1 MTKNL
6 VIVESPA
13 KAKTIEKFLGDD
25 YTVRSCYGHIRDL
38 APDGIS
44 VDVERDYEPSYQI
57 PSDKKSLVNELK
69 KLAKD
74 AEQVWLA
81 TDEDREGEAIS
92 WHLQQ
97 ALNLNQER
105 THRIV
110 FHEITKPAVE
120 QALQKPRN
128 IDKNLVDAQQARR
141 ILDRLVGFELSPI
154 LWRKVRPSLSAG
166 RVQSVAVRLI
176 VERERNIRNF
186 TPENFFRVRADFQP
200 LNDKGQPTG
209 HTLKAELPK
218 RFDNQSEAQE
228 FLEACKA
235 SAFQIDSIEQ
245 KPTSRKPA
253 APFTT
258 STLQQEASRKL
269 SFSVSKTMT
278 LAQRL
283 YEAGHIT
290 YMRTDSVNLSEQAL
304 NQAQEVIS
312 QNYGNNYSQ
321 TRRFQT
327 KSESAQEAHE
337 AIRPTNLAVKSL
349 SVSEDERKLYDLIWK
364 RTIASQMAN
373 AKLEK
378 TTVKI
383 GISRSSIHSKDNYS
397 QSSQQFTAT
406 GEVVKFDGFLRVY
419 IESTDEEREDKED
432 ESLLPPLQE
441 GQPLKMDHVTA
452 TERFTRPSARFTE
465 ASLVKKLEE
474 LGIGRPS
481 TYAPTISTIQKRGY
495 IEKSDSEG
503 RERQFQVL
511 ILSGDEI
518 QTVTKT
524 ETTGADKGK
533 LMPTNTGMVVNDFLL
548 ANFENIMDFNFT
560 ARVEEQFDEIAKGDQ
575 EWRKMIDGFYSQ
587 FHPIVEDTEKN
598 AGKFKGERLLG
609 QDPESGR
616 NVYAKIGKY
625 GAFAQIGEREDE
637 DKPRFAKL
645 RDGQLIENITL
656 EEALDLFKLPRELGN
671 YEEKPVQASIG
682 RFGPY
687 VKHGDQFFSLPKT
700 DDPYTISYDR
710 AIEVIE
716 EKREAERQRTIIA
729 FEHEG
734 ATLKALRGRFGAYI
748 NYNKANYKI
757 PKSYEAESLTQEDC
771 IAIVSDPENLSKK
784 KGSKKQ
790 SSAGS
795 GKAASG
801 SKNTGK
807 GSGSSAGSNGKAAA
821 SKSSKSTAK
830 KTTKSTASKNGQ
842 KQTTKRKSST
852 GTKNQSKK
860 E

>member
-13 KAKTIEKFLGDD
+13 KAKTIERFLGKD

-44 VDVERDYEPSYQI
+44 VDVEHNYEPQYQI
-57 PSDKKSLVNELK
+57 PSDKKQLVNELK

-74 AEQVWLA
+74 AEKVWLA

-97 ALNLNQER
+97 ALNLNKER

-110 FHEITKPAVE
+110 FHEITKSAVE
-120 QALQKPRN
+120 RALQEPRE

-176 VERERNIRNF
+176 VDRERNIRSF
-186 TPENFFRVRADFQP
+186 TPENFFRVRAEFKPIDENGKETGDV
-200 LNDKGQPTG
+200 LN
-209 HTLKAELPK
+209 AELPK
-218 RFDNQSEAQE
+218 RFDNQEEAE
-228 FLEACKA
+228 SFLEACKA
-235 SAFQIDSIEQ
+235 SNFHIASIEK

-290 YMRTDSVNLSEQAL
+290 YMRTDSVNLADQAL
-304 NQAQEVIS
+304 NQAQDVIS
-312 QNYGNNYSQ
+312 QQYGEKYGQ
-321 TRRFQT
+321 MRQYQT
-327 KSESAQEAHE
+327 KSDSAQEAHE
-337 AIRPTNLAVKSL
+337 AIRPTNLANKNPN
-349 SVSEDERKLYDLIWK
+349 VSQDDKKLYDLIWK

-373 AKLEK
+373 AQLEK

-383 GISRSSIHSKDNYS
+383 GASETTE
-397 QSSQQFTAT
+397 QFTAS

-419 IESTDEEREDKED
+419 IESTDDEQDDKTD
-432 ESLLPPLQE
+432 DSLLPPLTE
-441 GQPLKMDHVTA
+441 GQSLAMQSIIA
-452 TERFTRPSARFTE
+452 TERFTRPPARFTE

-495 IEKSDSEG
+495 IEKSDKEG
-503 RERQFQVL
+503 RERQYTVL
-511 ILSGDEI
+511 TLAEGDI
-518 QTVTKT
+518 QKAKKL

-548 ANFENIMDFNFT
+548 ENFENIMDFNFT
-560 ARVEEQFDEIAKGDQ
+560 ARVEQQFDEIAKGDQ
-575 EWRKMIDGFYSQ
+575 EWRKMIDNFYSQ
-587 FHPIVEDTEKN
+587 FHPVVEDTEKN

-609 QDPESGR
+609 QDPQSGR
-616 NVYAKIGKY
+616 NVYVKIGKY

-637 DKPRFAKL
+637 DKPKFAKL
-645 RDGQLIENITL
+645 RDGQLIESITL
-656 EEALDLFKLPRELGN
+656 EEALELFKLPRELGT
-671 YEEKPVQASIG
+671 YEEKPVQVSVG

-687 VKHGDQFFSLPKT
+687 VKHGDQFHSLPKT
-700 DDPYTISYDR
+700 DDPYTITYDR
-710 AIEVIE
+710 ALEVIE
-716 EKREAERQRTIIA
+716 EKREAERQRTILA

-748 NYNKANYKI
+748 NYNKTNYRI
-757 PKSYEAESLTQEDC
+757 PKSYDPEQLSEEDC
-771 IAIVSDPENLSKK
+771 ITIVNDPENISKK
-784 KGSKKQ
+784 KGGGAKKGATK
-790 SSAGS
+790 SSS
-795 GKAASG
+795 GKSAKGTAQN
-801 SKNTGK
+801 SKGPK
-807 GSGSSAGSNGKAAA
+807 
-821 SKSSKSTAK
+821 
-830 KTTKSTASKNGQ
+830 TKSNAKSGAQ
-842 KQTTKRKSST
+842 KS
-852 GTKNQSKK
+852 GTQSKK
-860 E
+860 GSAKKVTQKKSNNSTKEE

>member
-13 KAKTIEKFLGDD
+13 KAKTIEQFLGDG

-44 VDVERDYEPSYQI
+44 VDVEHNYEPHYQI
-57 PSDKKSLVNELK
+57 PSDKKQLVNELK

-97 ALNLNQER
+97 ALNLNSER

-110 FHEITKPAVE
+110 FHEITKSAVE
-120 QALQKPRN
+120 KALQAPRD

-176 VERERNIRNF
+176 VEREREIRSF
-186 TPENFFRVRADFQP
+186 TPENFFRVRAEFQP
-200 LNDKGQPTG
+200 LDKNQEPTG
-209 HTLKAELPK
+209 EQLQAELPK
-218 RFDNQSEAQE
+218 RFDTEKEAQE
-228 FLEACKA
+228 FLEACQA
-235 SAFQIDSIEQ
+235 SAFQVDSIEQ

-290 YMRTDSVNLSEQAL
+290 YMRTDSVNLSNEALQQAEQ
-304 NQAQEVIS
+304 VIGK
-312 QNYGNNYSQ
+312 NYGDKYSQ
-321 TRRFQT
+321 RRQYQT
-327 KSESAQEAHE
+327 KSDSAQEAHE
-337 AIRPTNLAVKSL
+337 AIRPTNLGNKKPN
-349 SVSEDERKLYDLIWK
+349 VSADEKKLYDLIWK

-383 GISRSSIHSKDNYS
+383 GLT
-397 QSSQQFTAT
+397 QSDEQFTAS
-406 GEVVKFDGFLRVY
+406 GEIVKFDGFLRVY
-419 IESTDEEREDKED
+419 IESTDEEQEDKAAD
-432 ESLLPPLQE
+432 SLLPPLQE
-441 GQPLKMDHVTA
+441 GQKLALDQITA
-452 TERFTRPSARFTE
+452 TERFTRPPARFTE

-495 IEKSDSEG
+495 VEKGEKEG
-503 RERQFQVL
+503 RERQYKVL
-511 ILSGDEI
+511 SLTPDGIENA
-518 QTVTKT
+518 TKK
-524 ETTGADKGK
+524 ELTGADKGK

-548 ANFENIMDFNFT
+548 ENFEHIMDFNFT
-560 ARVEEQFDEIAKGDQ
+560 AKVEQQFDEIAKGDQ
-575 EWRKMIDGFYSQ
+575 EWRDMIDNFYAR
-587 FHPIVEDTEKN
+587 FHPVVEDTEKN

-609 QDPESGR
+609 QDPQSGR
-616 NVYAKIGKY
+616 NVYVKIGKY
-625 GAFAQIGEREDE
+625 GAFAQIGDREDE
-637 DKPRFAKL
+637 DKPKFAKL
-645 RDGQLIENITL
+645 REGQLIENITL
-656 EEALDLFKLPRELGN
+656 EEALELFKLPRELGT
-671 YEEKPVQASIG
+671 YEDQTVQVSIG

-687 VKHGDQFFSLPKT
+687 VKQGDQFYSLPKT
-700 DDPYTISYDR
+700 DDPYTITYER
-710 AIEVIE
+710 AVEVIE
-716 EKREAERQRTIIA
+716 EKKEAERQRTILS
-729 FEHEG
+729 FTHEG
-734 ATLKALRGRFGAYI
+734 KTLKVLRGRFGAYI
-748 NYNKANYKI
+748 NYKI
-757 PKSYEAESLTQEDC
+757 PKSYDPEQITEADC
-771 IAIVSDPENLSKK
+771 IAIVNDPENLSKK
-784 KGSKKQ
+784 RGGSKK
-790 SSAGS
+790 S
-795 GKAASG
+795 GA
-801 SKNTGK
+801 N
-807 GSGSSAGSNGKAAA
+807 
-821 SKSSKSTAK
+821 
-830 KTTKSTASKNGQ
+830 KSTASSKGGASKNTKKSGGKTTTAK
-842 KQTTKRKSST
+842 KQSNSSP
-852 GTKNQSKK
+852 KKAASKK
-860 E
+860 PKQSSKKT

>member
-13 KAKTIEKFLGDD
+13 KAKTIEQFLGDG

-44 VDVERDYEPSYQI
+44 VDVEHNYEPHYQI
-57 PSDKKSLVNELK
+57 PSDKKQLVNELK

-97 ALNLNQER
+97 ALNLNSER

-110 FHEITKPAVE
+110 FHEITKSAVE
-120 QALQKPRN
+120 KALQAPRD

-176 VERERNIRNF
+176 VEREREIRSF
-186 TPENFFRVRADFQP
+186 TPENFFRVRAEFQP
-200 LNDKGQPTG
+200 LDKNQEPTG
-209 HTLKAELPK
+209 EQLQAELPK
-218 RFDNQSEAQE
+218 RFDTEKEAQE
-228 FLEACKA
+228 FLEACQA
-235 SAFQIDSIEQ
+235 SAFQVDSIEQ

-290 YMRTDSVNLSEQAL
+290 YMRTDSVNLSNEALQQAEQ
-304 NQAQEVIS
+304 VIGK
-312 QNYGNNYSQ
+312 NYGDKYSQ
-321 TRRFQT
+321 RRQYQT
-327 KSESAQEAHE
+327 KSDSAQEAHE
-337 AIRPTNLAVKSL
+337 AIRPTNLGNKKPN
-349 SVSEDERKLYDLIWK
+349 VSADEKKLYDLIWK

-383 GISRSSIHSKDNYS
+383 GLT
-397 QSSQQFTAT
+397 QSDEQFTAS
-406 GEVVKFDGFLRVY
+406 GEIVKFDGFLRVY
-419 IESTDEEREDKED
+419 IESTDEEQEDKAAD
-432 ESLLPPLQE
+432 SLLPPLQE
-441 GQPLKMDHVTA
+441 GQKLALDQITA
-452 TERFTRPSARFTE
+452 TERFTRPPARFTE

-495 IEKSDSEG
+495 VEKGEKEG
-503 RERQFQVL
+503 RERQYKVL
-511 ILSGDEI
+511 SLTPDGIENA
-518 QTVTKT
+518 TKK
-524 ETTGADKGK
+524 ELTGADKGK

-548 ANFENIMDFNFT
+548 ENFEHIMDFNFT
-560 ARVEEQFDEIAKGDQ
+560 AKVEQQFDEIAKGDQ
-575 EWRKMIDGFYSQ
+575 EWRDMIDNFYAR
-587 FHPIVEDTEKN
+587 FHPVVEDTEKN

-609 QDPESGR
+609 QDPQSGR
-616 NVYAKIGKY
+616 NVYVKIGKY
-625 GAFAQIGEREDE
+625 GAFAQIGDREDE
-637 DKPRFAKL
+637 DKPKFAKL
-645 RDGQLIENITL
+645 REGQLIENITL
-656 EEALDLFKLPRELGN
+656 EEALELFKLPRELGT
-671 YEEKPVQASIG
+671 YEDQTVQVSIG

-687 VKHGDQFFSLPKT
+687 VKQGDQFYSLPKR
-700 DDPYTISYDR
+700 DDPYTITYER
-710 AIEVIE
+710 AVEVIE
-716 EKREAERQRTIIA
+716 EKKEAERQRTILS
-729 FEHEG
+729 FTHEG
-734 ATLKALRGRFGAYI
+734 KTLKVLRGRFGAYI

-757 PKSYEAESLTQEDC
+757 PKSYDPEQITEADC
-771 IAIVSDPENLSKK
+771 IAIVNDPENLSKK
-784 KGSKKQ
+784 RGGSKK
-790 SSAGS
+790 S
-795 GKAASG
+795 GA
-801 SKNTGK
+801 N
-807 GSGSSAGSNGKAAA
+807 
-821 SKSSKSTAK
+821 
-830 KTTKSTASKNGQ
+830 KSTASSKGGASKNTKKSGGKTTTAK
-842 KQTTKRKSST
+842 KQSNSSP
-852 GTKNQSKK
+852 KKAASKK
-860 E
+860 PKQSSKKT